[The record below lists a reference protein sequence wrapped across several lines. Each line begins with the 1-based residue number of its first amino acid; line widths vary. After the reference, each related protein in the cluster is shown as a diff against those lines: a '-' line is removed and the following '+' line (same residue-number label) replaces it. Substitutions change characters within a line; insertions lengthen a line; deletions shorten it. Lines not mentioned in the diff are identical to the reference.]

1 MKSLASL
8 EGTRLH
14 SRGPEPRGST
24 CEQHLWSRPRRS
36 RLLDHLAPPV
46 PPPLL
51 TSGASSS
58 SQHERSIMCALL
70 AERRRGMH
78 VRGMHV
84 RGMHERELLLPRR
97 RGQQKRRDNRRGG
110 IGPRAPPPTCACT
123 CARFSRRRLVS
134 SSPSSHLITSHLIP
148 RVRTH
153 LGAMLPPILWRVVSA
168 CRLGKGQRR

>member
-84 RGMHERELLLPRR
+84 RGMHVRGMHVRGMHVRGMHVRGMHERELLLPRR

-110 IGPRAPPPTCACT
+110 IGPRAPPPHVHVHVLD
-123 CARFSRRRLVS
+123 SLDVVSSRLV
-134 SSPSSHLITSHLIP
+134 PRLISSHHISSH
-148 RVRTH
+148 VF
-153 LGAMLPPILWRVVSA
+153 API
-168 CRLGKGQRR
+168 